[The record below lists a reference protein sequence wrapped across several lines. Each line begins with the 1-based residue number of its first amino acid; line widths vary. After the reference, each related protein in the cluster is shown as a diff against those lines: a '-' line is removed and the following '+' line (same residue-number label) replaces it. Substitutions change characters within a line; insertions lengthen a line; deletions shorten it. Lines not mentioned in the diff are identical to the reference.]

1 MTVFLPG
8 AASDTRRMLR
18 FPLLALS
25 LALVAA
31 APAAAA
37 TTKPLEAPS
46 GLAFYKPPAKLPGKT
61 HGDVIWSRPATGKSK
76 LGGAR
81 TRLVLYRSVGARGKA
96 VAVSG
101 LVSVPKG
108 KAPKGGFPVVSWA
121 HGTTGIAD
129 KTAPTRLG
137 GASEYIRESLLE
149 AWIKK
154 GYAVVRTDYE
164 GLGTPGVH
172 PYLIG
177 RSEGRSVL
185 DIVRAARELDDDVSA
200 RLAISGHSQGG
211 HAALF
216 AAALAPRWTP
226 ELTLR
231 GTAPFAPAS
240 QLDEQVPLV
249 RALKSPGPLSVLVG
263 LIGAGIDAGEPQVE
277 LRTLLSPRALA
288 VLPQADQRDMAE
300 LARPDSFGGI
310 APSDLFRP
318 DADPSRPGAGAG
330 EERSVGPED
339 PHPGA
344 GRAGRRRRHGD
355 PRVHRPDGRHAAQVG
370 HPADLRQDRGPD
382 PHRDRARHGAGR
394 PALDRLQAQA
404 LGREPAVVQWTA
416 ACRRGRPRRFPG
428 WGILLA

>member
-1 MTVFLPG
+1 
-8 AASDTRRMLR
+8 MLR
-18 FPLLALS
+18 LPLLALS

-31 APAAAA
+31 APASAA
-37 TTKPLEAPS
+37 TTKPLKAPS

-61 HGDVIWSRPATGKSK
+61 HGDVIWSRPATGKSR
-76 LGGAR
+76 LSGAG
-81 TRLVLYRSVGARGKA
+81 TRLVLYRSVGARGKP

-101 LVSVPKG
+101 LVSVPRG
-108 KAPKGGFPVVSWA
+108 KAPKGGFPVISWA

-129 KTAPTRLG
+129 KTAPTRLA
-137 GASEYIRESLLE
+137 GASEYIRTSLLE

-185 DIVRAARELDDDVSA
+185 DIVRAARELDDDVSG

-249 RALKSPGPLSVLVG
+249 RALKAPGPLSVLVG
-263 LIGAGIDAGEPQVE
+263 LIGAGIDAGEPQVR

-288 VLPQADQRDMAE
+288 VLPQADQRDMGE

-310 APSDLFRP
+310 APADLFRP
-318 DADPSRPGAGAG
+318 DADPSALVRALAKNDPSDLKIRTPVRVEQGTADNTVIPVFTDKMVATLRKAGTPLIYVKTKG
-330 EERSVGPED
+330 QSHTGIV
-339 PHPGA
+339 
-344 GRAGRRRRHGD
+344 RATAPDVRRWIDSKLKR
-355 PRVHRPDGRHAAQVG
+355 
-370 HPADLRQDRGPD
+370 
-382 PHRDRARHGAGR
+382 
-394 PALDRLQAQA
+394 
-404 LGREPAVVQWTA
+404 
-416 ACRRGRPRRFPG
+416 
-428 WGILLA
+428 

>member
-1 MTVFLPG
+1 MRRVLIPALAFALL
-8 AASDTRRMLR
+8 AAS
-18 FPLLALS
+18 
-25 LALVAA
+25 
-31 APAAAA
+31 PASAA
-37 TTKPLEAPS
+37 TTKPLKAPS

-61 HGDVIWSRPATGKSK
+61 HGDVIWSRPDTGKNR
-76 LGGAR
+76 LGGSD
-81 TRLVLYRSVGARGKA
+81 TRLVLYRSVGVRGKA

-121 HGTTGIAD
+121 HGTTGMAD
-129 KTAPTRLG
+129 KTAPSRLTQ
-137 GASEYIRESLLE
+137 ASEYIRKSLLE

-185 DIVRAARELDDDVSA
+185 DIVRAARELDDDVSG

-249 RALKSPGPLSVLVG
+249 RALKAPGPLSVLVG
-263 LIGAGIDAGEPQVE
+263 LIGAGIDAGEPSVK

-288 VLPQADQRDMAE
+288 VLPQADRRSLPE
-300 LARPDSFGGI
+300 LNRPDSFGGI
-310 APSDLFRP
+310 APAALFRP
-318 DADPSRPGAGAG
+318 DADLSALVRALAKNDPSDLKIRTPVRVEQGGADTTVVPVFTDRMVATLRKAGTPVTYTKTPGK
-330 EERSVGPED
+330 SHVGIVAATAPD
-339 PHPGA
+339 V
-344 GRAGRRRRHGD
+344 RRWID
-355 PRVHRPDGRHAAQVG
+355 S
-370 HPADLRQDRGPD
+370 
-382 PHRDRARHGAGR
+382 
-394 PALDRLQAQA
+394 RLK
-404 LGREPAVVQWTA
+404 R
-416 ACRRGRPRRFPG
+416 
-428 WGILLA
+428 